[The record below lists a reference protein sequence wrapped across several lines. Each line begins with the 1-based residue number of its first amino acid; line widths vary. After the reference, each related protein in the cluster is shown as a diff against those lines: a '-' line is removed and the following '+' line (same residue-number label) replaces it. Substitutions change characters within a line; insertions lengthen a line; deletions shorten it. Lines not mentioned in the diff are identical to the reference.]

1 VANTQAVQNKV
12 NQIVE
17 LTARVQDNETDTNYQ
32 QLQGSVSELETM
44 AREASQALLKDKCR
58 PIMTK
63 LENDV
68 PLSEDEQKIVRLLL
82 VGDADYYLESESNLD
97 QWRDDVVRL
106 TGEIGE
112 LQSSDLSEVDNL
124 MRLQALCRDAMR
136 VLPDMAYYFRQQERV
151 RNFENTSGGP
161 ISSETKQVVADLI
174 RSMLDSD
181 KL

>member
-1 VANTQAVQNKV
+1 MENIQSLQNKV

-17 LTARVQDNETDTNYQ
+17 LTARTQDNETETNYQ
-32 QLQGSVSELETM
+32 QLQGSIAELEAM
-44 AREASQALLKDKCR
+44 AREASQTQLKDKCR
-58 PIMTK
+58 PILAK
-63 LENDV
+63 LDDDA
-68 PLSEDEQKIVRLLL
+68 PLLEDELTIVRLLL

-106 TGEIGE
+106 TGQIEQ
-112 LQSSDLSEVDNL
+112 LQSSDLAEVDNL

-151 RNFENTSGGP
+151 HNFENTSSGP
-161 ISSETKQVVADLI
+161 VSSETKQVVADLL
-174 RSMLDSD
+174 RSMLNSS